1 MGKDYMIKGKIM
13 GEDYSLID
21 ELVKMYILK
30 VFVTG
35 DICRF
40 GLDQLTEDS

>member
-1 MGKDYMIKGKIM
+1 M

-21 ELVKMYILK
+21 ELVKMYVLK
-30 VFVTG
+30 FFFYG

-40 GLDQLTEDS
+40 GLAQLTEDS